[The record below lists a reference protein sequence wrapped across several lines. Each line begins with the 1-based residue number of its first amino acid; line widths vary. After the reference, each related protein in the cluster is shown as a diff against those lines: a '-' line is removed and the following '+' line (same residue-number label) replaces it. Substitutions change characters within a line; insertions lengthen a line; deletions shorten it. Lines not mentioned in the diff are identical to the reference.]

1 MPKED
6 RQSLNEMLRDG
17 LPYTA
22 ILKKFANKKYNL
34 NEDVLSRW
42 YSGGYQDWL
51 DEQACLDEMRV
62 RLDFA
67 SDVVTHPNANRL
79 TEASLRVALLRMYN
93 LLLDFDPIDFKEAL
107 STSPGLYAKILDSVC
122 KLTSGAIKQEK
133 HRIMN
138 TPISLW

>member
-17 LPYTA
+17 LTYAA
-22 ILKKFANKKYNL
+22 IIKKFAKYNL
-34 NEDVLSRW
+34 NEDILSRW
-42 YSGGYQDWL
+42 HSGGYQDWL
-51 DEQACLDEMRV
+51 DEQGFLDEMRV

-67 SDVVTHPNANRL
+67 SSVVTHPNANRL
-79 TEASLRVALLRMYN
+79 TEASLRVALLRMYT
-93 LLLDFDPIDFKEAL
+93 LLLDFDPRDFKEAL
-107 STSPGLYAKILDSVC
+107 STSPGLYAKILDSVV

-138 TPISLW
+138 SPISLW